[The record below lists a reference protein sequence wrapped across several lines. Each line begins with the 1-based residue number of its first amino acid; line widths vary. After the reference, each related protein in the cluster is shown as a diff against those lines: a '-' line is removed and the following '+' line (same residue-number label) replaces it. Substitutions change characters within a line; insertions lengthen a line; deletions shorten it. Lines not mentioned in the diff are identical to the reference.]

1 MDRKSIPHKL
11 LKLKALEK
19 SAREVGSIPEADSAA
34 EKIIHLQTTALAT
47 RRSQPNITE
56 RTVKALRPPATGDHA
71 VFDQDPPG
79 FAVRITSNG
88 VVSFF
93 LDYTCHGRRRRY
105 TIGRH
110 PEWSVLAAREEARKL
125 RVEAQKGN
133 DPQEKRMAE
142 REEGLVR
149 DLAAEYLGEWAR
161 PRKRPST
168 LRNDEAM
175 LNTIILPKL
184 GRHRVTAVTQPDI
197 IRLHNSLKDR
207 PYRGNRLLSLLSHMF
222 AKAVEW
228 KWRPDNPCRGVQR
241 FHEDKREAWMSVE
254 QIERLERA
262 LDGYADQDAADA
274 IRLLLFTGS
283 RKAEVLNAT
292 WPELDLER
300 GQWTKPSHH
309 TKQKKIEHVPLNE
322 LALAV
327 LKRRAKHKNGPFVFP
342 GRDAQ
347 HPRAALTRPWAQ
359 VLRAAGLVERYEIP
373 GKRRKVVVRYR
384 LLFRLHDLRH
394 TFCSH
399 LVSGGQSLQIVGK
412 LVGHTRE
419 ATTARYAHLANAA
432 LQQATDQFAGIVN
445 GKTTITTKKRARAAS
460 A

>member
-1 MDRKSIPHKL
+1 M
-11 LKLKALEK
+11 
-19 SAREVGSIPEADSAA
+19 
-34 EKIIHLQTTALAT
+34 
-47 RRSQPNITE
+47 
-56 RTVKALRPPATGDHA
+56 
-71 VFDQDPPG
+71 
-79 FAVRITSNG
+79 
-88 VVSFF
+88 
-93 LDYTCHGRRRRY
+93 
-105 TIGRH
+105 
-110 PEWSVLAAREEARKL
+110 AAREEARKL
-125 RVEAQKGN
+125 RVESQKGN
-133 DPQEKRMAE
+133 DPQEKRAAE
-142 REEGLVR
+142 RDEGLVR
-149 DLAAEYLGEWAR
+149 DLAAEYLDEWAR

-207 PYRGNRLLSLLSHMF
+207 PYRANRLLSLLAHMF
-222 AKAVEW
+222 TMAVKW
-228 KWRPDNPCRGVQR
+228 KWRTDNPCRGVQR

-292 WPELDLER
+292 WPEFDLER

-309 TKQKKIEHVPLNE
+309 TKQKQIEHVPLNE

-327 LKRRAKHKNGPFVFP
+327 LKRRAKRKNGPFVFP

-347 HPRAALTRPWAQ
+347 HPRASLTRPWLQ
-359 VLRAAGLVERYEIP
+359 VLKAAQLVERYEIP
-373 GKRRKVVVRYR
+373 GKRRHKVVRYR
-384 LLFRLHDLRH
+384 PLFRLHDLRH

-419 ATTARYAHLANAA
+419 ATTQRYAHLASAA

-445 GKTTITTKKRARAAS
+445 GKSNTTTKKQARSAS